1 MLSGRA
7 RNVESHFGGL
17 GGLFGASGVTVR
29 DVYFD
34 TSVFPPVED
43 VGVSFGD
50 AERAEVCEVAE
61 GCEDVRRAGAFEER
75 ADGVRVETGW
85 VKYVSDG

>member
-1 MLSGRA
+1 M
-7 RNVESHFGGL
+7 

-75 ADGVRVETGW
+75 ADGVRVETGCVNTCQMAEERKGVGRDTYW
-85 VKYVSDG
+85 S